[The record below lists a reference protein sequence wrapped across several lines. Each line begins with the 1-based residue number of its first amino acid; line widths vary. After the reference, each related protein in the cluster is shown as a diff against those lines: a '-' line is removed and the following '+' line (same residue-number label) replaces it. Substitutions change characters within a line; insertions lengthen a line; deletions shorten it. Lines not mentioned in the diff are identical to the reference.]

1 MCTINLAIDDILL
14 DQVRPSFKD
23 ESALKEWIKDQV
35 SIVIR
40 DFATAQAKTERRAH
54 KHDALMGVIKDAQ
67 EIDYKTIH
75 LKEKYEL

>member
-1 MCTINLAIDDILL
+1 MCIINLAIDDILL

-67 EIDYKTIH
+67 EFDYKTIH